1 LAFCPKTLKI
11 IIFRKDLGSMA
22 HYIKNAVSEII
33 TAKQS
38 NPTADT
44 SVLEAEIDRM
54 VYGMTDKKIKI
65 IKGAI

>member
-1 LAFCPKTLKI
+1 
-11 IIFRKDLGSMA
+11 MA